1 MTYDEPTPP
10 AHVYVLPDDPRAW
23 EAITTRPDDDTVHQ
37 YRTIR
42 TFLSRWHR
50 WVGEWHPIRDTD
62 EFTEITLPD
71 GIAVRAYGRIVADSG
86 EDITES
92 YIGESDGSP
101 PGL

>member
-10 AHVYVLPDDPRAW
+10 AHVYV
-23 EAITTRPDDDTVHQ
+23 
-37 YRTIR
+37 
-42 TFLSRWHR
+42 
-50 WVGEWHPIRDTD
+50 
-62 EFTEITLPD
+62 LPD

-101 PGL
+101 PGR